1 MKNKSKTYLHKEV
14 GILPDIKS
22 IWEFYLLALNG
33 KIAVLPEW
41 LQRNQQT
48 KKWRKAKGKKIKSFL
63 SSFFTGNSLLTP
75 FYIVN
80 INVLLDFIDDEIDT
94 ESNESVKKVFED
106 MKKDLESKKLSGVEY
121 VLLDGQNRLYEAI
134 IPFFKGTLECN
145 KYAKPFVFTDEG
157 KEVTK
162 INFKF
167 TDIDLG
173 EAIKDTFKNTQIIVA
188 EGQKGHIKAYVDS
201 IVAMNEGEPWS
212 LFESTIIKPTSLTY
226 KINNMIF
233 HDPITQSLFGTEN
246 IKGNVKGMTG
256 SYDVEK
262 KGDARYI
269 SELIY
274 LINHKCTSG
283 IGTEANICDML
294 SSNEEAYLK
303 SYKKVKKYLELI
315 STAFDCPKNL
325 KVIEAEKPFDKESLR
340 GMILLLDLISNNL
353 NPDHLNCLLQIKN
366 LDSIEAPKKLLED
379 YIKWHTKM
387 IDIHTSPDQFYK
399 GEPRPDTYVFN
410 TRGAGP
416 KNMRFRLQSIKDFVN
431 DKCKEWKDLG
441 CVSDKHISYQK
452 FKTHLLNKSNYK
464 DEYGRGD
471 NTLNLRS
478 KVNIDHVISKKGK
491 KASGNMDKVDNLVIT
506 KPKTNKVKS
515 NRY

>member
-1 MKNKSKTYLHKEV
+1 MNNKSKTYLHKEV
-14 GILPDIKS
+14 SILPDIKS
-22 IWEFYLLALNG
+22 IWDFYILALNG
-33 KIAVLPEW
+33 KITVLPEW

-63 SSFFTGNSLLTP
+63 RSFFTGNSLLTP

-80 INVLLDFIDDEIDT
+80 IDVLLDYIDDEIDT
-94 ESNESVKKVFED
+94 ETNESVKKVFKD
-106 MKKDLESKKLSGVEY
+106 MKKELETKKKSGVEY

-134 IPFFKGTLECN
+134 IPFFQGTLECN
-145 KYAKPFVFTDEG
+145 KYAKPFVFTDDGE
-157 KEVTK
+157 EVIK
-162 INFKF
+162 GDFKF

-173 EAIKDTFKNTQIIVA
+173 EAIKDTFRNTQIIVA
-188 EGQKGHIKAYVDS
+188 EGEKGHIKAYVDS

-233 HDPITQSLFGTEN
+233 HDPIIQSLFGTET

-274 LINHKCTSG
+274 LINQKCTSG
-283 IGTEANICDML
+283 IGTEVNICDML

-303 SYKKVKKYLELI
+303 SYQKVKKYLELI
-315 STAFDCPKNL
+315 STTFDCPKNL

-340 GMILLLDLISNNL
+340 GMVLLLDLISNNL
-353 NPDHLNCLLQIKN
+353 NPDHLNCLLQIKD
-366 LDSIEAPKKLLED
+366 LDNIEAPKKLLED
-379 YIKWHTKM
+379 YIKWHNKM

-399 GEPRPDTYVFN
+399 GEPKPDTYVFN

-416 KNMRFRLQSIKDFVN
+416 KNMKFRLQFIKDFVN
-431 DKCKEWKDLG
+431 ENCEEWKKLG
-441 CVSDKHISYQK
+441 YVNDKHISYQK
-452 FKTHLLNKSNYK
+452 LKTHLLDKSNYK

-471 NTLNLRS
+471 NTLDLRS
-478 KVNIDHVISKKGK
+478 KVNIDHIISKKGK
-491 KASGNMDKVDNLVIT
+491 KASGNMDKVNNLVIT
-506 KPKTNKVKS
+506 KPKPNKIKS

>member
-14 GILPDIKS
+14 GILPDIKC
-22 IWEFYLLALNG
+22 IWDFYLLALNG

-63 SSFFTGNSLLTP
+63 NSFFTGNSLLTP

-80 INVLLDFIDDEIDT
+80 IDVLLDFIDDEIDT

-106 MKKDLESKKLSGVEY
+106 MKKDLESKKLSGVKY

-134 IPFFKGTLECN
+134 IPFFQGILECN
-145 KYAKPFVFTDEG
+145 KYAKPFVFTDNGE
-157 KEVTK
+157 EVIK
-162 INFKF
+162 DDFKF
-167 TDIDLG
+167 IDIDLG
-173 EAIKDTFKNTQIIVA
+173 EAIKDTFRNTQIIVA

-233 HDPITQSLFGTEN
+233 HDPIIQSLFGTEN

-283 IGTEANICDML
+283 IGTEVNICDML

-303 SYKKVKKYLELI
+303 SYTKVKKYLELI
-315 STAFDCPKNL
+315 STTFDCPKNL

-340 GMILLLDLISNNL
+340 GMVLLLDLISNNL
-353 NPDHLNCLLQIKN
+353 NPDHLNSLLQIKN
-366 LDSIEAPKKLLED
+366 LNSIEASKKLLED

-399 GEPRPDTYVFN
+399 GEPKPDTYVFN

-416 KNMRFRLQSIKDFVN
+416 KNMKFRLQFIKDFVN
-431 DKCKEWKDLG
+431 NRCEEWKNLG
-441 CVSDKHISYQK
+441 YVNDKHISYQK
-452 FKTHLLNKSNYK
+452 LKTHLLDKSNYK

-471 NTLNLRS
+471 NTLDLRS
-478 KVNIDHVISKKGK
+478 KVNIDHIISKKGK
-491 KASGNMDKVDNLVIT
+491 KASDNMDRVENLVIT

>member
-1 MKNKSKTYLHKEV
+1 MKNKSTTYLHKEV
-14 GILPDIKS
+14 SIIPDVKT
-22 IWEFYLLALNG
+22 IWDFYILALNG

-63 SSFFTGNSLLTP
+63 RSFFTGNSLLTP

-80 INVLLDFIDDEIDT
+80 IDVLLHFIDDEIDT
-94 ESNESVKKVFED
+94 ETNESVKKVFED
-106 MKKDLESKKLSGVEY
+106 MKSELESKKQIGVEY

-134 IPFFKGTLECN
+134 MPFFQGKLECN
-145 KYAKPFVFTDEG
+145 KYDKPFVFTSDD
-157 KEVTK
+157 KEIIK
-162 INFKF
+162 DDFKF
-167 TDIDLG
+167 IDIDLD
-173 EAIKDTFKNTQIIVA
+173 EAIKDTFRNTQIIVA
-188 EGQKGHIKAYVDS
+188 EGNKGHIKSYVDS

-226 KINNMIF
+226 EINKDIF
-233 HDPITQSLFGTEN
+233 HDPIIQSLFGTEN

-283 IGTEANICDML
+283 IGTEVNICDML
-294 SSNEEAYLK
+294 SSNEESYLK

-315 STAFDCPKNL
+315 STTFDCPKNL
-325 KVIEAEKPFDKESLR
+325 KVKEAEKPFDKESLR
-340 GMILLLDLISNNL
+340 GMVLLLDLISNNL
-353 NPDHLNCLLQIKN
+353 NPDHLNCLLQVKN
-366 LDSIEAPKKLLED
+366 LKNIEAPKKLLED
-379 YIKWHTKM
+379 YIKWHKKM
-387 IDIHTSPDQFYK
+387 IDITTNPKDFIK

-416 KNMRFRLQSIKDFVN
+416 KNMKFRLQEINKLVN
-431 DKCKEWKDLG
+431 KKCEEWKNLG
-441 CVSDKHISYQK
+441 CVNDKHISYEK
-452 FKTHLLNKSNYK
+452 FKTHLLDKSNYK

-471 NTLNLRS
+471 NTLDLRS
-478 KVNIDHVISKKGK
+478 KVNIDHIISKKGK
-491 KASGNMDKVDNLVIT
+491 KASGNMDRVDNLVVT
-506 KPKTNKVKS
+506 NPKSNKVKS